1 MNDLVVGVG
10 LVLVIEGLLWA
21 LVPNLAERLLEAV
34 ATVPQNAIRIAGWCS
49 VLVGL
54 VLVWLIRG

>member
-1 MNDLVVGVG
+1 MSDLIVGVG

-21 LVPNLAERLLEAV
+21 LIPNLAERLLEA
-34 ATVPQNAIRIAGWCS
+34 ASTVTQNALRIAGWCS